1 MTRICGHILPR
12 IYAHTNIL
20 SLSLPLSSY
29 IFRAAPLAPN
39 LTTDKESLLP
49 PSFAHDGRP
58 GNKSTLPREVIIII
72 LLLSLACGCYIHA
85 NFVFVLRHKLHVS
98 WTEDESGFTSSARN
112 SRLNSDASSSLPP
125 CRPSSSLSLPLTSS
139 AFVT

>member
-1 MTRICGHILPR
+1 MRSHPPTHLCSHK
-12 IYAHTNIL
+12 Y

-72 LLLSLACGCYIHA
+72 LSSLACGCYIHA
-85 NFVFVLRHKLHVS
+85 NFIRITSQTTRFLDGGRVWVYVISSEFSIELRRVF
-98 WTEDESGFTSSARN
+98 
-112 SRLNSDASSSLPP
+112 SSSV
-125 CRPSSSLSLPLTSS
+125 SSLVIPLTPSTPS